1 MPEVLFIPA
10 GDEKRKNARKRGS
23 ASIQNTKK
31 TQQPAKMLYH
41 GYTESVF
48 LTNRTEEKTMKKL
61 IALLLSLMMVF
72 GAIGAVA
79 ADELTFTTGGTAG
92 TYYAYG
98 NVLAQYITNNTGLAV
113 TAVAGNGSAD
123 NIDKL
128 DMEVAQLG
136 FVQNDVA
143 NYAFNGIRIYEGD
156 PVNTFTAIAA
166 LYTETV
172 QLITCDPSI
181 KSVADL
187 KGKNVSIGSQG
198 SGVYFNAMDFLAAYD
213 LTENDI
219 TPTYQSFAD
228 SAEALKDGKI
238 DAAFVVAGAP
248 TPAVTDLATSK
259 DMFLVS
265 LDAEHVA
272 KLQEISPVYA
282 ESIIPAGTYAK
293 QDADVVTVGVKA
305 TIIANGQ
312 VSEDDAYTIVK
323 TIFENKDSIA
333 HDKAKELDLNYA
345 STCGLPYHAGA
356 AKYFA
361 EQGITVE
368 TANP

>member
-1 MPEVLFIPA
+1 
-10 GDEKRKNARKRGS
+10 
-23 ASIQNTKK
+23 
-31 TQQPAKMLYH
+31 
-41 GYTESVF
+41 
-48 LTNRTEEKTMKKL
+48 MKKIL
-61 IALLLSLMMVF
+61 SAILALCLVLGLS
-72 GAIGAVA
+72 A
-79 ADELTFTTGGTAG
+79 AAAEGSLTFTTGGTAG

-98 NVLAQYITNNTGLAV
+98 TVLAQYISNNSDV
-113 TAVAGNGSAD
+113 TVNAVAGNGSAD

-143 NYAFNGIRIYEGD
+143 NYAYNGIRFAQYEGQ
-156 PVNTFTAIAA
+156 PVDTFTAIAA

-172 QLITCDPSI
+172 QLITCNPDI

-187 KGKNVSIGSQG
+187 KGKNVSIGSSG

-213 LTENDI
+213 MTEADI
-219 TPTYQSFAD
+219 VPTYQSFGD

-259 DMFLVS
+259 ATYLVS

-282 ESIIPAGTYAK
+282 ESVIPAGTYEG
-293 QDADVVTVGVKA
+293 QEADVVTVGVKA

-312 VSEDDAYTIVK
+312 VTDDQAYAIVK
-323 TIFENKDSIA
+323 AIFEGKDAITEA
-333 HDKAKELDLNYA
+333 HAKGADLDLAYA
-345 STCGLPYHAGA
+345 STCGVPYHPGA
-356 AKYFA
+356 ARYFA

-368 TANP
+368 TATP

>member
-1 MPEVLFIPA
+1 
-10 GDEKRKNARKRGS
+10 
-23 ASIQNTKK
+23 
-31 TQQPAKMLYH
+31 
-41 GYTESVF
+41 
-48 LTNRTEEKTMKKL
+48 MKKL
-61 IALLLSLMMVF
+61 IALLLSLVMVF
-72 GAIGAVA
+72 AMATA
-79 ADELTFTTGGTAG
+79 LADNLTFTTGGTAG
-92 TYYAYG
+92 TYFAYG
-98 NVLAQYITNNTGLAV
+98 TVLANYVSNNSDV
-113 TAVAGNGSAD
+113 SITAVAGTGSAD
-123 NIDKL
+123 NIDAL
-128 DMEVAQLG
+128 DIEDAQLG

-143 NYAFNGIRIYEGD
+143 NYALNGIRFERYEGK
-156 PVNTFTAIAA
+156 PVTSFTALAA

-172 QLITCDPSI
+172 QLVTCNPDI

-187 KGKNVSIGSQG
+187 KGKNVSIGSSG

-213 LTENDI
+213 MTEADI
-219 TPTYQSFAD
+219 NPQYLSFGD

-259 DMFLVS
+259 DMYLVS
-265 LDAEHVA
+265 LDDEHVA
-272 KLQEISPVYA
+272 KLQEISGAYTK
-282 ESIIPAGTYAK
+282 SIIAAGTYSK

-312 VSEDDAYTIVK
+312 VSEDQAYTIVK
-323 TIFENKDSIA
+323 TIFEGKDNIA
-333 HDKAKELDLNYA
+333 HDKAKELDLEYA
-345 STCGLPYHAGA
+345 STGGLPYHAGA

>member
-1 MPEVLFIPA
+1 
-10 GDEKRKNARKRGS
+10 
-23 ASIQNTKK
+23 
-31 TQQPAKMLYH
+31 
-41 GYTESVF
+41 
-48 LTNRTEEKTMKKL
+48 MKKL
-61 IALLLSLMMVF
+61 LALLLSLMMVF
-72 GAIGAVA
+72 A
-79 ADELTFTTGGTAG
+79 AASALADGLTFTTGGTAG
-92 TYYAYG
+92 TYYGYG
-98 NVLAQYITNNTGLAV
+98 NVLAQYVAANSEV
-113 TAVAGNGSAD
+113 DMTAVAGNGSAD

-128 DMEVAQLG
+128 DMQVAQLG

-143 NYAFNGIRIYEGD
+143 YYAFNGIRIYEGD
-156 PVNTFTAIAA
+156 PVTSFTAIAA

-172 QLITCDPSI
+172 QLITCNPEI

-198 SGVYFNAMDFLAAYD
+198 SGVYFNAIDFLNAYD

-259 DMFLVS
+259 DTYLVS
-265 LDAEHVA
+265 LDDEHVTI
-272 KLQEISPVYA
+272 LQGISGAYTK
-282 ESIIPAGTYAK
+282 SIIPAGTYAN
-293 QDADVVTVGVKA
+293 QDEDVVTVGVKA
-305 TIIANGQ
+305 TIIAN
-312 VSEDDAYTIVK
+312 AIVK
-323 TIFENKDSIA
+323 TIFEGKDSIA
-333 HDKAKELDLNYA
+333 HDKAKDLDLEYA
-345 STCGLPYHAGA
+345 SVCGIPYHAGA

-368 TANP
+368 TVDK